1 MGLLALAGLS
11 GVGCSVL
18 IVDGGC
24 GEEPTPQQ
32 ESGDSAVPG
41 FSGTA
46 SGDASGGGS
55 ESLLV
60 AAARARGARE
70 AADAETLA
78 SDPYLAEALD
88 RLHAAIS
95 DLARTRWSARA
106 PAVLAAGL
114 RALARE

>member
-1 MGLLALAGLS
+1 MLFGVVPAPQVRCLS

-18 IVDGGC
+18 VVDGGR
-24 GEEPTPQQ
+24 GEEPTPQR
-32 ESGDSAVPG
+32 EAVSGIPG
-41 FSGTA
+41 TS

-55 ESLLV
+55 ESLLA
-60 AAARARGARE
+60 AAARARAARE
-70 AADAETLA
+70 AADAEALA
-78 SDPYLAEALD
+78 SDAFLVEVLD

-114 RALARE
+114 R